1 MQGGFSVNYHY
12 LMKHISYHLHTI
24 VRQYIPD
31 SGLTESYC
39 ARVSFSDVFRAD
51 EIFDIFSHIQD
62 SFENASGTLYNPP
75 SPVILSV
82 NDRFVYTIIPAADR
96 CFIVGP
102 VRLSAPVSFR
112 HTYSI
117 TAVSPQWT
125 DSVPVCEFDSL
136 TDDILLTYN
145 LCHKEELSQETLLME
160 NCIDTRTDEK
170 LQESFSKLVFE
181 NREYGKIHNP
191 YDQELREFSSIESG
205 DLEQLKRSLDED
217 YTGEVGLLADQP
229 LRNAKNRAIVVV
241 ALASRAAMRGGVVPE
256 AAYSL
261 SDSYIQKIE
270 KCRDIPAVFHLF
282 YAAEYEYARMV
293 KELNEQKEGI
303 LVKDKNPH
311 INKCKDYIFS
321 HLHGKLSVQD
331 IADALGLNAGY
342 LSELFHAC
350 EKITLTEYIRREK
363 INLAKNLL
371 IYSRYSYSE
380 ISTYLGFSSQSHLG
394 KYFKEASG
402 MTMRQYRETYG
413 VRQSGS
419 L

>member
-1 MQGGFSVNYHY
+1 MQGGSSVNYHY

-75 SPVILSV
+75 SPVILSA

-241 ALASRAAMRGGVVPE
+241 TLASRAAMRGGVVPE

-394 KYFKEASG
+394 KYFKAATG
-402 MTMRQYRETYG
+402 MTMRQYRSVYG
-413 VRQSGS
+413 VKEFDT
-419 L
+419 

>member
-241 ALASRAAMRGGVVPE
+241 TLASRAAMRGGVVPE

-270 KCRDIPAVFHLF
+270 KCRNIPAVFHLF

-394 KYFKEASG
+394 KYFKAATG
-402 MTMRQYRETYG
+402 MTMRQYRSVYG
-413 VRQSGS
+413 VKEFDT
-419 L
+419 

>member
-241 ALASRAAMRGGVVPE
+241 TLASRAAMRGGVVPE

-270 KCRDIPAVFHLF
+270 KCRNIPAVFHLF

-363 INLAKNLL
+363 INLTKNLL

-394 KYFKEASG
+394 KYFKAATG
-402 MTMRQYRETYG
+402 MTMRQYRSVYG
-413 VRQSGS
+413 VKEFDT
-419 L
+419 

>member
-1 MQGGFSVNYHY
+1 MNYHY

-241 ALASRAAMRGGVVPE
+241 TLASRAAMRGGVVPE

-394 KYFKEASG
+394 KYFKAATG
-402 MTMRQYRETYG
+402 MTMRQYRSVYG
-413 VRQSGS
+413 VKEFDT
-419 L
+419 

>member
-1 MQGGFSVNYHY
+1 MNYHY

-241 ALASRAAMRGGVVPE
+241 TLASRAAMRGGVVPE

-270 KCRDIPAVFHLF
+270 KCRNIPAVFHLF

-394 KYFKEASG
+394 KYFKAATG
-402 MTMRQYRETYG
+402 MTMRQYRSVYG
-413 VRQSGS
+413 VKEFDT
-419 L
+419 

>member
-241 ALASRAAMRGGVVPE
+241 TLASRAAMRGGVVPE

-371 IYSRYSYSE
+371 IYSRYSYIE

-394 KYFKEASG
+394 KYFKAATG
-402 MTMRQYRETYG
+402 MTMRQYRSVYG
-413 VRQSGS
+413 VKEFDT
-419 L
+419 

>member
-1 MQGGFSVNYHY
+1 
-12 LMKHISYHLHTI
+12 MKHISYHLHTI
-24 VRQYIPD
+24 VRQRISD
-31 SGLTESYC
+31 SGLTESFC
-39 ARVSFSDVFRAD
+39 ARVSFTDMFNAD
-51 EIFDIFSHIQD
+51 EIFEIFSGVQGA
-62 SFENASGTLYNPP
+62 FENISCTLHDSL

-82 NDRFVYTIIPAADR
+82 NDHFLYSMVPAADR
-96 CFIVGP
+96 CFIIGP
-102 VRLSAPVSFR
+102 VCLSTPASFR
-112 HTYSI
+112 HTYN
-117 TAVSPQWT
+117 TAPPAPQWADT
-125 DSVPVCEFDSL
+125 VPVCELDIL
-136 TDDILLTYN
+136 IGDILLIYN
-145 LCHKEELSQETLLME
+145 LCHEEEATRETLLMK
-160 NCIDTRTDEK
+160 NCIDARTDEK
-170 LQESFSKLVFE
+170 LQESYSKLVFE

-205 DLEQLKRSLDED
+205 DLDQLKRSIDED
-217 YTGEVGLLADQP
+217 YTGEIGLLADHP

-241 ALASRAAMRGGVVPE
+241 TLASRAAMRGGVVPE

-270 KCRDIPAVFHLF
+270 KCKDIPAVFHLF

-303 LVKDKNPH
+303 LAKDKNPH

-321 HLHGKLSVQD
+321 HLHGKISVQD

-342 LSELFHAC
+342 LSELFHDC

-394 KYFKEASG
+394 KYFKAATG
-402 MTMRQYRETYG
+402 MTMRQYRSVYG
-413 VRQSGS
+413 MKEFDT
-419 L
+419 

>member
-241 ALASRAAMRGGVVPE
+241 TLASRAAMRGGVVPE

-270 KCRDIPAVFHLF
+270 KCRNIPAVFHLF

-293 KELNEQKEGI
+293 KELNEQKIG
-303 LVKDKNPH
+303 
-311 INKCKDYIFS
+311 S
-321 HLHGKLSVQD
+321 
-331 IADALGLNAGY
+331 A
-342 LSELFHAC
+342 
-350 EKITLTEYIRREK
+350 
-363 INLAKNLL
+363 
-371 IYSRYSYSE
+371 YS
-380 ISTYLGFSSQSHLG
+380 TPPAPQS
-394 KYFKEASG
+394 
-402 MTMRQYRETYG
+402 
-413 VRQSGS
+413 
-419 L
+419 

>member
-1 MQGGFSVNYHY
+1 MQGGSSVNYHY

-75 SPVILSV
+75 SPVILSA

-241 ALASRAAMRGGVVPE
+241 TLASRAAMRGGVVPE

-331 IADALGLNAGY
+331 IADTLGLNAGY

-394 KYFKEASG
+394 KYFKAATG
-402 MTMRQYRETYG
+402 MTMRQYRSVYG
-413 VRQSGS
+413 VKEFDT
-419 L
+419 

>member
-1 MQGGFSVNYHY
+1 MQGGSSVNYHY

-241 ALASRAAMRGGVVPE
+241 TLASRAAMRGGVVPE

-261 SDSYIQKIE
+261 TDSYIQKIE

-350 EKITLTEYIRREK
+350 EKITLTEYIRRKK

-394 KYFKEASG
+394 KYFKAATG
-402 MTMRQYRETYG
+402 MTMRQYRSVYG
-413 VRQSGS
+413 VKEFDT
-419 L
+419 

>member
-1 MQGGFSVNYHY
+1 MQGGSSVNYHY

-241 ALASRAAMRGGVVPE
+241 TLASRAAMRGGVVPE

-394 KYFKEASG
+394 KYFKAATG
-402 MTMRQYRETYG
+402 MTMRQYRSVYG
-413 VRQSGS
+413 VKEFDT
-419 L
+419 

>member
-1 MQGGFSVNYHY
+1 MNYHY

-75 SPVILSV
+75 SPVILSA

-241 ALASRAAMRGGVVPE
+241 TLASRAAMRGGVVPE

-394 KYFKEASG
+394 KYFKAATG
-402 MTMRQYRETYG
+402 MTMRQYRSVYG
-413 VRQSGS
+413 VKEFDT
-419 L
+419 

>member
-1 MQGGFSVNYHY
+1 MQGGSSVNYHY

-191 YDQELREFSSIESG
+191 YDKELREFSSIESG

-241 ALASRAAMRGGVVPE
+241 TLASRAAMRGGVVPE

-394 KYFKEASG
+394 KYFKAATG
-402 MTMRQYRETYG
+402 MTMRQYRSVYG
-413 VRQSGS
+413 VKEFDT
-419 L
+419 

>member
-1 MQGGFSVNYHY
+1 MQGGSSVNYQY

-117 TAVSPQWT
+117 TAVGPQWT

-241 ALASRAAMRGGVVPE
+241 TLASRAAMRGGVVPE

-394 KYFKEASG
+394 KYFKAATG
-402 MTMRQYRETYG
+402 MTMRQYRSVYG
-413 VRQSGS
+413 VKEFDT
-419 L
+419 

>member
-31 SGLTESYC
+31 SGLTEPYC

-241 ALASRAAMRGGVVPE
+241 TLASRAAMRGGVVPE

-394 KYFKEASG
+394 KYFKAATG
-402 MTMRQYRETYG
+402 MTMRQYRSVYG
-413 VRQSGS
+413 VKEFDT
-419 L
+419 

>member
-1 MQGGFSVNYHY
+1 MQGGSSVNYHY

-31 SGLTESYC
+31 SGLTECYC

-241 ALASRAAMRGGVVPE
+241 TLASRAAMRGGVVPE

-394 KYFKEASG
+394 KYFKAATG
-402 MTMRQYRETYG
+402 MTMRQYRSVYG
-413 VRQSGS
+413 VKEFDT
-419 L
+419 

>member
-1 MQGGFSVNYHY
+1 MQGGSSVNYQY

-241 ALASRAAMRGGVVPE
+241 TLASRAAMRGGVVPE

-394 KYFKEASG
+394 KYFKAATG
-402 MTMRQYRETYG
+402 MTMRQYRSVYG
-413 VRQSGS
+413 VKEFDT
-419 L
+419 

>member
-1 MQGGFSVNYHY
+1 MNYQY

-241 ALASRAAMRGGVVPE
+241 TLASRAAMRGGVVPE

-270 KCRDIPAVFHLF
+270 KCRNIPAVFHLF

-394 KYFKEASG
+394 KYFKAATG
-402 MTMRQYRETYG
+402 MTMRQYRSVYG
-413 VRQSGS
+413 VKEFDT
-419 L
+419 